1 MVQHVIHGFGP
12 VWDSSSTVLVL
23 GSMPSPVSREQ
34 GFYYMHPRNRF
45 WPVMAAVFSDDPGAS
60 VREREAFALRHHMA
74 LWDVLASCDIDGAND
89 SSIRNPHP
97 NDIGVILRSAPIR
110 VVVTTGTKAGQLYRS
125 LIEPG
130 LRRQGIATPMVTLAS
145 TSPANASK
153 SLEDLIAIYHDAFT
167 QAGVLTE

>member
-1 MVQHVIHGFGP
+1 
-12 VWDSSSTVLVL
+12 
-23 GSMPSPVSREQ
+23 
-34 GFYYMHPRNRF
+34 
-45 WPVMAAVFSDDPGAS
+45 
-60 VREREAFALRHHMA
+60 MA

-110 VVVTTGTKAGQLYRS
+110 VVVTTGIKAGQLYRS
-125 LIEPG
+125 LIEPR
-130 LRRQGIATPMVTLAS
+130 LRRQGIATPMMTLAS